1 MLHAEASVPDTARDA
16 FGSVGFRVNALDDLD
31 ESVGHAHIIVT
42 LPDGTFDVGS
52 DPRADGGAL
61 AL

>member
-1 MLHAEASVPDTARDA
+1 MSRSA
-16 FGSVGFRVNALDDLD
+16 
-31 ESVGHAHIIVT
+31 HAHIIVT
-42 LPDGTFDVGS
+42 LPDGAFDVGS